1 MPPSAKVTLDQV
13 AHLAGVSSSTVSRYL
28 SGAHP
33 VAQERAAAIEGAIR
47 SLNYRPNLVAR
58 GLATGR
64 TMTVG
69 VLTQE
74 IVSTF
79 FNEAM
84 RGVEDGLAGHH
95 YDAVYASGHWQPE
108 VELQRFNSLVGRG
121 VEGVILIH
129 PGIDDAVLERHAQT
143 VPMVVVGRKVAGS
156 RVCALGLDHHEG
168 AKQAMQH
175 LLELG
180 HRRIAFI
187 GGPPGR
193 GDADDRLQAYTQMLA
208 AAGVPFDARLVAP
221 GNYVESGGLAAM
233 NMLLDRGLPFT
244 AVFAANDDSA
254 YGAMLALYR
263 RGLRVPDD
271 VSIVG
276 FDDVGHSAFSLPPLT
291 TVRQPLR
298 ELGREAANAIVALI
312 GGRNPPHGAMVRQ
325 ELIVRE
331 STRALPVE
339 LSVDAPAPAAP
350 RAVRL
355 G

>member
-1 MPPSAKVTLDQV
+1 MTSAKITLEQV
-13 AHLAGVSSSTVSRYL
+13 ARLAGVSTSTVSRYL

-33 VAQERAAAIEGAIR
+33 VAKERMEAIEGAIQ

-79 FNEAM
+79 FNEVM
-84 RGVEDGLAGHH
+84 RGVDDGLIGHH

-108 VELQRFNSLVGRG
+108 VEVQRFNSLAGRG

-129 PGIDDAVLERHAQT
+129 PGIDDAVLEQHART
-143 VPMVVVGRKVAGS
+143 VPLVVLGRTVAGS
-156 RVCALGLDHHEG
+156 RVCSLGLDHHEG
-168 AKQAMQH
+168 ARQAMLH

-180 HRRIAFI
+180 HRCIAFI

-193 GDADDRLQAYTQMLA
+193 GDADERLRAYSETLA
-208 AAGVPFDARLVAP
+208 AAGVPFDARLIAP

-233 NMLLDRGLPFT
+233 NILLDRGLPFT

-312 GGRNPPHGAMVRQ
+312 GGRKPPRGALLRQ

-331 STRALPVE
+331 STRALPAEGPVN
-339 LSVDAPAPAAP
+339 APAP
-350 RAVRL
+350 RAVRVR
-355 G
+355 

>member
-1 MPPSAKVTLDQV
+1 MSSSKITLEQV
-13 AHLAGVSSSTVSRYL
+13 ARLAGVSTSTVSRHL
-28 SGAHP
+28 SGARP
-33 VAQERAAAIEGAIR
+33 VAEDKAAAIEGAIR
-47 SLNYRPNLVAR
+47 RLNYRPNLAAR
-58 GLATGR
+58 GLAMGR

-84 RGVEDGLAGHH
+84 RGVEDGLAGHD
-95 YDAVYASGHWQPE
+95 YEAIYASGHWQPE
-108 VELQRFNSLVGRG
+108 AEMQRFNSLVGRG
-121 VEGVILIH
+121 VDGVILIH
-129 PGIDDAVLERHAQT
+129 PGIDDAALERYAGT
-143 VPMVVVGRKVAGS
+143 VPIVVVGRKLASS
-156 RVCALGLDHHEG
+156 RVCSLGFDHYEG

-180 HRRIAFI
+180 HRQIAFV

-193 GDADDRLQAYTQMLA
+193 HDADERLRAYADMLA
-208 AAGVPFDARLVAP
+208 TAGVAFDARLVAP
-221 GNYVESGGLAAM
+221 ANYVESGGLAAM

-244 AVFAANDDSA
+244 AAFAANDDSA
-254 YGAMLALYR
+254 YGALLALHR

-271 VSIVG
+271 VSVVG
-276 FDDVGHSAFSLPPLT
+276 FDDVSHSAFSLPPLT

-312 GGRNPPHGAMVRQ
+312 GGRKPPRGAVARL

-331 STRALPVE
+331 STRALPIEAPV
-339 LSVDAPAPAAP
+339 SVTAPM
-350 RAVRL
+350 RL
-355 G
+355 LG